1 MNLCERINFDLA
13 KLLDNRIYADIYD
26 DKYAAEDVE
35 VTWDNYL
42 GVGKYKEGDF
52 IDDGDDVHGKYYYAP
67 TYAEVID
74 WLFNRKIVIEFKPCF
89 TFALKDNIAYYYD
102 VFRVSKENGG
112 MELLFKSDYE
122 MSSFE
127 LAMKDI
133 VEKLI
138 NEKYID

>member
-1 MNLCERINFDLA
+1 MNLCSRIDFDLA
-13 KLLDNRIYADIYD
+13 EILNNRVYPDCHN

-42 GVGKYKEGDF
+42 GVKKYKRGEY
-52 IDDGDDVHGKYYYAP
+52 IDDRDYMHGKYYYAP

-74 WLFNRKIVIEFKPCF
+74 WLFNRKIVIEFNPCF
-89 TFALKDNIAYYYD
+89 TFALKDNIAYYYS

-112 MELLFKSDYE
+112 MELLFKSDYD

-127 LAMKDI
+127 LAMHDI

>member
-1 MNLCERINFDLA
+1 MNLCEIVDFYLA
-13 KLLDNRIYADIYD
+13 EILNNRVYSDIYD
-26 DKYAAEDVE
+26 AKYAAEDVE

-42 GVGKYKEGDF
+42 GVRKYKSGEF

-112 MELLFKSDYE
+112 MESLFTSDYE

>member
-1 MNLCERINFDLA
+1 MNLCNTINFELA
-13 KLLDNRIYADIYD
+13 KILNNRVFSDFTD
-26 DKYAAEDVE
+26 DKYAATDVE

-42 GVGKYKEGDF
+42 GVGKYIEGDL
-52 IDDGDDVHGKYYYAP
+52 IDDGDNIHGKYYYAP

-112 MELLFKSDYE
+112 MESLFKSDYE

-127 LAMKDI
+127 LAMHDI

-138 NEKYID
+138 EDKYID

>member
-1 MNLCERINFDLA
+1 MNLCNKIDFETA
-13 KLLDNRIYADIYD
+13 KLLNNRVYADCYD
-26 DKYAAEDVE
+26 DKYAAQLLTCTFE
-35 VTWDNYL
+35 NYL
-42 GVGKYKEGDF
+42 GSVEYKEGDY
-52 IDDGDDVHGKYYYAP
+52 IEEGEYVHGKFYYAP

-112 MELLFKSDYE
+112 MELLFKSDYD

-127 LAMKDI
+127 LAMHDI

-138 NEKYID
+138 EDKYID

>member
-1 MNLCERINFDLA
+1 MNLCSRIDFDLA
-13 KLLDNRIYADIYD
+13 EVLNNRVYADCHD

-42 GVGKYKEGDF
+42 GVKKYKRGEY
-52 IDDGDDVHGKYYYAP
+52 IEDGDYMHGKSFFAP

-74 WLFNRKIVIEFKPCF
+74 WLFNRGIVIEFLPCF
-89 TFALKDNIAYYYD
+89 TFALKDNIAYYYN

-112 MELLFKSDYE
+112 MQKLFKSSYE

-127 LAMKDI
+127 LAMRDI
-133 VEKLI
+133 VKKLI